1 MGSVS
6 ILDFIRCPDCKA
18 MVWEDL
24 HALKRG
30 VKIRFRCIRCG
41 HVISL
46 GTCSQCHT
54 KAWSRLS
61 DFVEKEGKKPVVR
74 FECKNCRRIIGILL
88 D

>member
-1 MGSVS
+1 M
-6 ILDFIRCPDCKA
+6 DFVRCPDCKA

-24 HALKRG
+24 HALRRG
-30 VKIRFRCIRCG
+30 IKTRFRCIRCG

-54 KAWSRLS
+54 KVWSRLS
-61 DFVEKEGKKPVVR
+61 DFVEKKGKKPVVR
-74 FECKNCRRIIGILL
+74 FECMNCRRIIGILL